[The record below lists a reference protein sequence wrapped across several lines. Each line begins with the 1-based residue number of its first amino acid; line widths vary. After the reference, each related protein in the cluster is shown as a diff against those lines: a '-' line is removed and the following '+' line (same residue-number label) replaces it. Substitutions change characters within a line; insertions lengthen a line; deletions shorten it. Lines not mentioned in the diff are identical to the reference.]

1 MSGINRLFSYD
12 EVWLVEGVG
21 INIDVNKLVVVE
33 IKVGIFEGIVII
45 LYCEIEWVFNVL
57 DDC

>member
-1 MSGINRLFSYD
+1 M
-12 EVWLVEGVG
+12 EGVG